1 MPRKMNEYTAVAG
14 AEKRLREML
23 SQGPLG
29 QMMSDNQIEMVVAEL
44 TTKSVEIEYKPR
56 LKALVITIPIPQPAP
71 EPKLGKFEPKQM
83 PEDADPW
90 PGEGDVDD
98 V

>member
-1 MPRKMNEYTAVAG
+1 MPRKTNEYTAVAG
-14 AEKRLREML
+14 AEKRLREL
-23 SQGPLG
+23 LALGPLRH
-29 QMMSDNQIEMVVAEL
+29 DDRTIDLVVSEL
-44 TTKSVEIEYKPR
+44 TGGDAEIEYKPR
-56 LKALVITIPIPQPAP
+56 LKALVITLPIPQPAP
-71 EPKLGKFEPKQM
+71 EPKLGKFEPKPL

>member
-1 MPRKMNEYTAVAG
+1 MPRKTNEYTAVAG
-14 AEKRLREML
+14 AEKRLREIL
-23 SQGPLG
+23 DGIGTEHQ
-29 QMMSDNQIEMVVAEL
+29 DWVVHVL
-44 TTKSVEIEYKPR
+44 TEDAEIEYKPR

-71 EPKLGKFEPKQM
+71 EPKLGKFDPK
-83 PEDADPW
+83 PLAEDADPW